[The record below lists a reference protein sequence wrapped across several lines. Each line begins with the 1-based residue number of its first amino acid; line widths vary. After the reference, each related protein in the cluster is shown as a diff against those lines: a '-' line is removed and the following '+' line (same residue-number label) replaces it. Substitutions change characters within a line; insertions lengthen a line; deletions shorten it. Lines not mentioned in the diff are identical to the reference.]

1 MNTARYRMLGSA
13 LAGSL
18 LALSVAQS
26 ANALDADA
34 LRTQA
39 NNFFKPLPET
49 MPGSENDS
57 AEKVRLGEKLYFETA
72 LSINGT
78 QSCNSCHRVD
88 GLKSGVDNEPT
99 SPGALGERGDRNSPS
114 VWNAG
119 FHIAQFWDGRA
130 PDLKEQAKGP
140 ILNPIEMGLP
150 DENTAINE
158 LEQAGY
164 AQAFKAVYTTE
175 EAPLTYANVAD
186 AIAAFERTLVTEDRF
201 DRFLEGDD
209 KALTQVEQQGLQ
221 DFIGSGCIACHN
233 GSLLGA
239 NSYQKMG
246 MVNAY
251 PNAHDLGRYAVT
263 QQESDRFVF
272 KVPSLRD
279 ISRTA
284 PYFHDGKAATLEQ
297 AVKDMAWYQLGQK
310 LSDEKVQSITAF
322 LKSLAN
328 IRSIPAVASE
338 EM

>member
-1 MNTARYRMLGSA
+1 MNHFRNWI
-13 LAGSL
+13 AGSVL
-18 LALSVAQS
+18 VMASLQPVM
-26 ANALDADA
+26 ALDADA
-34 LRTQA
+34 LRAQA
-39 NNFFKPLPET
+39 NSFFKPLPAH
-49 MPGSENDS
+49 MPGADQDS
-57 AEKVRLGEKLYFETA
+57 AAKIRLGERLYFETA

-88 GLKSGVDNEPT
+88 GLKPGVDNEPT
-99 SPGALGERGDRNSPS
+99 SPGALGKRGDRNSPS

-130 PDLKEQAKGP
+130 ADLKEQAKGP

-150 DENTAINE
+150 DEQTAITQ
-158 LEQAGY
+158 LEKAGY
-164 AQAFKAVYTTE
+164 VAAFKAVYTEE
-175 EAPLTYANVAD
+175 EAPLNYGNVAD
-186 AIAAFERTLVTEDRF
+186 AIAAFERTLITKDRF
-201 DRFLEGDD
+201 DGYLNGDNA
-209 KALTQVEQQGLQ
+209 ALNTTEQQGLQ
-221 DFIGSGCIACHN
+221 DFISTGCIACHN

-246 MVNAY
+246 AVNAY
-251 PNAHDLGRYAVT
+251 PNTHDLGRYAVT
-263 QQESDRFVF
+263 KQDSDRFVF

-284 PYFHDGKAATLEQ
+284 PYFHDGKATTLEQ

-322 LKSLAN
+322 LRSLDN
-328 IRSIPAVASE
+328 IRTTPVVASE

>member
-1 MNTARYRMLGSA
+1 MMNLVCRT
-13 LAGSL
+13 LAGSVMA
-18 LALSVAQS
+18 LAFVQPTLAQ
-26 ANALDADA
+26 DAAA
-34 LRTQA
+34 LRAQA
-39 NNFFKPLPET
+39 QNFFKPIPDA
-49 MPGSENDS
+49 MPGSELDS

-88 GLKSGVDNEPT
+88 GLKAGVDNEST
-99 SPGALGERGDRNSPS
+99 SPGALGKRGDRNSPS

-150 DENTAINE
+150 DEQTAINK
-158 LEQAGY
+158 LKQAGY
-164 AQAFKAVYTTE
+164 GQAFQAVSTTE
-175 EAPLTYANVAD
+175 SQPLTYANVAD

-201 DRFLEGDD
+201 DRFLEGDN
-209 KALTQVEQQGLQ
+209 KALSASEQQGLQ
-221 DFIGSGCIACHN
+221 DFISSGCIACHN
-233 GSLLGA
+233 GSLLGG

-251 PNAHDLGRYAVT
+251 PNTHDLGRYAVT
-263 QQESDRFVF
+263 QQDSDRFVF

-297 AVKDMAWYQLGQK
+297 AVKDMGWYQLGQK
-310 LSDEKVQSITAF
+310 LSDAKVQSIVTF
-322 LKSLAN
+322 LRALDN
-328 IRSIPAVASE
+328 IRTVPAVASE
-338 EM
+338 EL

>member
-1 MNTARYRMLGSA
+1 MNVVRRT
-13 LAGSL
+13 LAGSVIA
-18 LALSVAQS
+18 LAVVQPTLAQ
-26 ANALDADA
+26 DAA
-34 LRTQA
+34 VLRAQA
-39 NNFFKPLPET
+39 QNFFKPIPDS
-49 MPGSENDS
+49 MPGAEQDS
-57 AEKVRLGEKLYFETA
+57 AAKVRLGEKLYFETA

-88 GLKSGVDNEPT
+88 GLKAGVDNEPT
-99 SPGALGERGDRNSPS
+99 SPGALGKRGDRNSPS

-119 FHIAQFWDGRA
+119 FHLAQFWDGRA

-150 DENTAINE
+150 SEQAAIERLNS
-158 LEQAGY
+158 AGY
-164 AQAFKAVYTTE
+164 AQSFKAVYTAE
-175 EAPLTYANVAD
+175 EQPLTYANVAD

-201 DRFLEGDD
+201 DRFLEGDN
-209 KALTQVEQQGLQ
+209 KALSTAEQQGLQ
-221 DFIGSGCIACHN
+221 DFIGTGCIACHN

-239 NSYQKMG
+239 SSYQKMG

-251 PNAHDLGRYAVT
+251 PNTHDLGRYAVT

-279 ISRTA
+279 IARTA

-310 LSDEKVQSITAF
+310 LSDQTVQSITTF
-322 LKSLAN
+322 LKSLDN
-328 IRSIPAVASE
+328 TRTVPAVASE

>member
-1 MNTARYRMLGSA
+1 MNVVRRT
-13 LAGSL
+13 LAGSVIA
-18 LALSVAQS
+18 LAVVQPTL
-26 ANALDADA
+26 ALDAAA
-34 LRTQA
+34 LRAQA
-39 NNFFKPLPET
+39 QNFFKPIPDS
-49 MPGSENDS
+49 MPGAEQDS
-57 AEKVRLGEKLYFETA
+57 AAKVLLGEKLYFETA

-88 GLKSGVDNEPT
+88 GLKAGVDNEPT
-99 SPGALGERGDRNSPS
+99 SPGALGKRGDRNSPS

-119 FHIAQFWDGRA
+119 FHLAQFWDGRA

-150 DENTAINE
+150 SEQAAIERLNS
-158 LEQAGY
+158 AGY
-164 AQAFKAVYTTE
+164 AQSFKAVYTAE
-175 EAPLTYANVAD
+175 EQPLTYANVAD

-201 DRFLEGDD
+201 DRFLEGDN
-209 KALTQVEQQGLQ
+209 KALSTAEQQGLQ
-221 DFIGSGCIACHN
+221 DFIGTGCIACHN

-239 NSYQKMG
+239 SSYQKMG

-251 PNAHDLGRYAVT
+251 PNTHDLGRYAVT

-279 ISRTA
+279 IARTA

-310 LSDEKVQSITAF
+310 LSDQKVQSITTF
-322 LKSLAN
+322 LKSLDN
-328 IRSIPAVASE
+328 TRTVPVVASE